1 MAREDAV
8 SASPEDLPWRRLRR
22 AIEPLPVDLLRFTDG
37 YFGEMGLV
45 EAWDEFTLW
54 EDVPF
59 DAESPHIPVFMP
71 WFYYHWTPDPAETE
85 VKVEARGGLTAAAA
99 YLRKKG
105 KHLDPLVRRY
115 IEACMTA
122 PFSFHDVIACEPGRG
137 FTLRDIITGGECRVV
152 ERSASRGVQAGDV
165 LFAMVA
171 RVDDLVVLEA
181 CAPLVIPPDRKGP
194 ILELRKRIRDLQSP
208 LAPDAL
214 GEWDIELF
222 EVYHDIADALL
233 NPELPELRNTDDEP
247 LSFHKLVFEIESPR
261 AAFDALKALAL
272 DTDEAALLAGA
283 EMDEQGELRH
293 VEFPWQKRGNAKN
306 KSWDNT
312 ILGNLALDG
321 AKLVAEV
328 NSEARAKRIREIIE
342 DRLGARARYLA
353 TEIQSTES
361 MLARAREEGDS
372 AAARAREEERERF
385 SSQPEVQA
393 MLTEQLRR
401 HYESWT
407 DEKIPALG
415 GKTPRQA
422 VKDPEG
428 REMVEALIL
437 QIERGGRAMSPPLDE
452 SIPRELRARLGLL
465 KK

>member
-1 MAREDAV
+1 M
-8 SASPEDLPWRRLRR
+8 R
-22 AIEPLPVDLLRFTDG
+22 A
-37 YFGEMGLV
+37 
-45 EAWDEFTLW
+45 
-54 EDVPF
+54 
-59 DAESPHIPVFMP
+59 
-71 WFYYHWTPDPAETE
+71 
-85 VKVEARGGLTAAAA
+85 EARGGLTAAAA

-105 KHLDPLVRRY
+105 KHLDPLVQRY
-115 IEACMTA
+115 I
-122 PFSFHDVIACEPGRG
+122 
-137 FTLRDIITGGECRVV
+137 
-152 ERSASRGVQAGDV
+152 
-165 LFAMVA
+165 
-171 RVDDLVVLEA
+171 EA

-194 ILELRKRIRDLQSP
+194 ILELRKWIRNLQLP

-272 DTDEAALLAGA
+272 DADEAALLAGA
-283 EMDEQGELRH
+283 EMDEHGELRR
-293 VEFPWQKRGNAKN
+293 VEFPWQKRGNTKN

-321 AKLVAEV
+321 ARLVAEV

-342 DRLGARARYLA
+342 DRLGARARHLA

-361 MLARAREEGDS
+361 MLARAREEGDN
-372 AAARAREEERERF
+372 AAARARKEEHERF
-385 SSQPEVQA
+385 ASQPEVQA

-401 HYESWT
+401 YYESWT
-407 DEKIPALG
+407 EEKIPALG

-428 REMVEALIL
+428 REMVEALFL
-437 QIERGGRAMSPPLDE
+437 QIERGGCAMSPPLDE
-452 SIPRELRARLGLL
+452 SIPRELRARLRLP